1 MANTG
6 LTRPKFSQKSC
17 VAIERKL
24 WLACIIPTVVI
35 SDKLKILLICLIKSP
50 FFVVVCLLAEDREG
64 KSVKW
69 EETTEIALDSLFSML
84 VDILKQHVVMI

>member
-50 FFVVVCLLAEDREG
+50 FLLLFVYLLAEGREG

-69 EETTEIALDSLFSML
+69 EETTEIICFLC
-84 VDILKQHVVMI
+84 